1 MVAAVSFRQT
11 PVLVKTPKKT
21 EKNSETPNIRM
32 TKQGNPYFH
41 TNTAKKVCAGLGIL
55 GAAATAITFAVM
67 TKNPKAALLVI
78 PHAIGSIAGGLV
90 SGALID
96 GYANHNEKRKADQM
110 AAFNKIA

>member
-1 MVAAVSFRQT
+1 MVATISFGQSPAAVTAS
-11 PVLVKTPKKT
+11 KKS
-21 EKNSETPNIRM
+21 KRNPETPNIRM

-41 TNTAKKVCAGLGIL
+41 TNTAKKVCAGLGVL
-55 GAAATAITFAVM
+55 GAAATAITVAVM
-67 TKNPKAALLVI
+67 TRNPKAALLI
-78 PHAIGSIAGGLV
+78 LPHAIGSIAGGLV